1 MKGADALP
9 AVAVLAGGLATRMQP
24 ATATLPKAMIEVAGE
39 PFIAHQLRLLKREGV
54 SDIVLCLG
62 HLGEQVEAFVG
73 DGRRF
78 GLNVRCSYD
87 GPRLLGTGGALKKA
101 LPMLGPW
108 FLILYGD
115 SYLDLSY
122 MPVVDAFA
130 RSGLDGLM
138 TVYRNDGRW
147 DTSNVVFENGRIQHY
162 SKKAPRADMRHIDF
176 GLGILKREVLAVWPV
191 DEPFDLADVY
201 ERLVAARRLAGFEVR
216 QRFYEIGSPQGLAET
231 DAYLRQ
237 AVQVDQPARES
248 HGRQ

>member
-9 AVAVLAGGLATRMQP
+9 AVAILAGGLATRMRP
-24 ATATLPKAMIEVAGE
+24 ATATIPKAMIEVAGE
-39 PFIAHQLRLLKREGV
+39 PFIAHQLRLLKRQGARN
-54 SDIVLCLG
+54 IVLCLG

-108 FLILYGD
+108 FLVLYGD
-115 SYLDLSY
+115 SYLDLPY
-122 MPVVDAFA
+122 RPVVAAFA

-147 DTSNVVFENGRIQHY
+147 DTSNVVFEDERIQYY
-162 SKKAPRADMRHIDF
+162 SKKTPRADMRHIDF
-176 GLGILKREVLAVWPV
+176 GLGILRREVLAAWPA

-201 ERLVAARRLAGFEVR
+201 ERLVAERRLAGCEVR
-216 QRFYEIGSPQGLAET
+216 QRFYEVGSPQGLAET

-237 AVQVDQPARES
+237 AAQANQPARDS
-248 HGRQ
+248 HDRQ